1 MVKNMNRKQSENPG
15 LLRPEEADT
24 FVRRLLT
31 GAAKLDEIGD
41 FDSDLDIM
49 KNVKIDRILQ
59 AVPGRPVR
67 KRRGRLR
74 TFQHPKNVGRIMAC
88 FRKASA
94 RTKKTEA
101 IVAEAMQ
108 ETGFSRKTV
117 YAAFL
122 VTGWSLRSRSSPGV
136 APQYPGCLQGNLSYG
151 SICRGHS

>member
-1 MVKNMNRKQSENPG
+1 MSVVKNMNRKQSENPG

-108 ETGFSRKTV
+108 ETGFSRQTV
-117 YAAFL
+117 YAAL
-122 VTGWSLRSRSSPGV
+122 KIWKRIRVDNPELDAALKRIWGDGP
-136 APQYPGCLQGNLSYG
+136 N
-151 SICRGHS
+151 